1 MSSIILFPSPSRTSL
16 DDWSKENDDLFA
28 LSQFLQDS
36 SKDEVKSL
44 IDSLILGVGQVSTA
58 ASAASN
64 GISAAPFVPQRV
76 FGRRRQWLLHVLAE
90 EASVELVDYFLEKM
104 DITDTKGPILGL
116 SNSMM
121 NKMIMM
127 INKALFQ
134 KYLEFTLFCLSQ
146 TQTEVC
152 LKIELLPLML
162 HVHANLANHS
172 L

>member
-1 MSSIILFPSPSRTSL
+1 MSSIILFPSPSRSSL

-44 IDSLILGVGQVSTA
+44 IDSLILDVGQASTA
-58 ASAASN
+58 TSAASN

-116 SNSMM
+116 SNSIM
-121 NKMIMM
+121 N
-127 INKALFQ
+127 
-134 KYLEFTLFCLSQ
+134 S
-146 TQTEVC
+146 
-152 LKIELLPLML
+152 
-162 HVHANLANHS
+162 
-172 L
+172 